1 MNIMSDLLEI
11 SNSHLDKESVD
22 DMVNDLLQI
31 KKALDYSIKKDAEHE
46 FIYSII
52 KFARVNPRYTIS
64 ELIKLS
70 LEDWDINSNF

>member
-31 KKALDYSIKKDAEHE
+31 KRALDYSIKKDVEHE
-46 FIYSII
+46 FIYSIV
-52 KFARVNPRYTIS
+52 KFARVNSRYTIS

>member
-31 KKALDYSIKKDAEHE
+31 KKALDYSIKKDVEHE
-46 FIYSII
+46 FIYSIV

>member
-31 KKALDYSIKKDAEHE
+31 KKALDYSIKKDVEHE